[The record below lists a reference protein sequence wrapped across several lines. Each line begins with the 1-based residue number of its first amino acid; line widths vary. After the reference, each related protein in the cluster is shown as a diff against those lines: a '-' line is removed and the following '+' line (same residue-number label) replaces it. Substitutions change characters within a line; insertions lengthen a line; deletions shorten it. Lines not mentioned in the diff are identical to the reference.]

1 MRKVWQTSVVIA
13 LLGAVTTGGLATT
26 ASATPRPSHATITGG
41 SSKIKLSKS
50 TLNAIKANG
59 YTLSAIS
66 PATFDGKTLTTPIRN
81 GTFTVV
87 PEQASIN
94 ADGGFTISH
103 GGTSVSIAKVKS
115 TTNGQSGS
123 GTAVVTGVG
132 RIKAIITGQPK
143 TLSPTSSTV
152 KASGFSVTMAKP
164 LVKVLDTTFN
174 TTLFR
179 KHKKIGK
186 GSANFTYQ

>member
-1 MRKVWQTSVVIA
+1 MWHVGRASVAIA
-13 LLGAVTTGGLATT
+13 LVGAVVTGGIATT

-50 TLNAIKANG
+50 TLKAIAANG

-66 PATFDGKTLTTPIRN
+66 PATFDGKTLTTPIHS
-81 GTFTVV
+81 GTFTIV

-94 ADGGFTISH
+94 ADGGFKISH
-103 GGTSVSIAKVKS
+103 GGTSVSITKIKS
-115 TTNGQSGS
+115 TTNGQTGS

-152 KASGFSVTMAKP
+152 TASGFSVTMAKT
-164 LVKVLDTTFN
+164 LVNVLDTTFN
-174 TTLFR
+174 TTLFK
-179 KHKKIGK
+179 KHKKVGK